1 MQNRTTRTSDRWI
14 LSSKSRVVGMR
25 KWESIV
31 FGKFVEG
38 KLGGVH
44 IVANNGR
51 HLLVVLSHNSVGV
64 FPHIWQTL
72 PAVIL
77 SQRLVVL
84 ILQVEVLEIC
94 QVLDAIRHV
103 SFHGVIVQIQIREL
117 GQISDVCRDCAGQE
131 VVLQPKASKRN
142 AVGNGVWNL
151 TAEFVAIGMEFV
163 ELGKRV
169 QSARH

>member
-1 MQNRTTRTSDRWI
+1 
-14 LSSKSRVVGMR
+14 MR

-84 ILQVEVLEIC
+84 ILQVE
-94 QVLDAIRHV
+94 H
-103 SFHGVIVQIQIREL
+103 
-117 GQISDVCRDCAGQE
+117 
-131 VVLQPKASKRN
+131 KASERASQDLWYIILWRLVKI
-142 AVGNGVWNL
+142 AL
-151 TAEFVAIGMEFV
+151 
-163 ELGKRV
+163 
-169 QSARH
+169 